1 MNTPATCRAFTL
13 MELMVVIS
21 VIILLAGMGFPAYS
35 YIRLQ
40 SEKRATTAVVNAVA
54 SAISIYQMN
63 TWTFTTAPGNKQR
76 VQYLWAMK
84 TGPDAKDKDGN
95 ATGFYTIDGQ
105 PAAAPDAT
113 HDGPFDQGLIG
124 SGYSGFYFMTQT
136 SIPKRFVNKKK
147 QVTDAWGQP
156 LRIAFAANTYGA
168 AWYGVWSPGLDGTD
182 HNPDSGGSANADDI
196 CSWKNSVNEQ

>member
-1 MNTPATCRAFTL
+1 MNTLASTNRAFTL

-21 VIILLAGMGFPAYS
+21 VMILLAGMGFPAFS
-35 YIRLQ
+35 YIRQ
-40 SEKRATTAVVNAVA
+40 QGEKRATTAVVNAVA

-63 TWTFTTAPGNKQR
+63 TWTYTTAADKQR

-84 TGPDAKDKDGN
+84 TGPDSKDKNGN

-105 PAAAPDAT
+105 PAAATDAT
-113 HDGPFDQGLIG
+113 HDGPFDQGLID

-168 AWYGVWSPGLDGTD
+168 AWYGVWSPGLDRTD
-182 HNPDSGGSANADDI
+182 NLADGSGNLDDI
-196 CSWKNSVNEQ
+196 CSWKNSVTEQ

>member
-1 MNTPATCRAFTL
+1 MNTRAARCRAFTL

-40 SEKRATTAVVNAVA
+40 GEKRATTAVVNAVA

-63 TWTFTTAPGNKQR
+63 TWTFTTKPGNKQR

-84 TGPDAKDKDGN
+84 TAPDSKDKDGN

-105 PAAAPDAT
+105 PAATATDAT
-113 HDGPFDQGLIG
+113 HDGPFDEGLIE

-136 SIPKRFVNKKK
+136 SVPKRFVNKKK

-168 AWYGVWSPGLDGTD
+168 AWYGVWSPGLDRTD
-182 HNPDSGGSANADDI
+182 NLANGSGNLDDI
-196 CSWKNSVNEQ
+196 CSWKNSVTEQ